1 MRIDLTDPLAVMA
14 LTMAAE
20 ARSDGAAGMGAVGCV
35 IRNRAQHPG
44 WWGRDWL
51 GVCLAPWQF
60 SCWNPQ
66 TVGQPPDG
74 NWRWMESATLGDR
87 DVALAWNIAR
97 SIQAGLYP
105 DVTGGADSY
114 YDVSLRHQPSWAAG
128 ARFCV
133 QIGSQLFY
141 RTRAA
146 DPAPPPL
153 SSVAPALGSA
163 GVPGAMGAADA
174 LNAAEL
180 ASLGNPGT
188 SA

>member
-20 ARSDGAAGMGAVGCV
+20 ARSDGPAGMGAVGCV
-35 IRNRAQHPG
+35 IRNRVEHPG

-87 DVALAWNIAR
+87 DVALP
-97 SIQAGLYP
+97 QL
-105 DVTGGADSY
+105 GAD
-114 YDVSLRHQPSWAAG
+114 
-128 ARFCV
+128 RFRQV
-133 QIGSQLFY
+133 
-141 RTRAA
+141 
-146 DPAPPPL
+146 
-153 SSVAPALGSA
+153 LG
-163 GVPGAMGAADA
+163 GLVPGAHGRYPPA
-174 LNAAEL
+174 
-180 ASLGNPGT
+180 
-188 SA
+188 